1 VTTSSGPARRG
12 HAGGVERALADVRQV
27 ATAASETLLD
37 HVPDTGDHATGRAV
51 DDFVEQASDALRAL
65 AESLGDTVTRLGA
78 AQPSSMDDTA
88 EDTVDGAGGAA
99 DDRSGHDAGPR
110 RWVR

>member
-1 VTTSSGPARRG
+1 VTVSPGPARSGRSAALG
-12 HAGGVERALADVRQV
+12 RALLDARRT
-27 ATAASETLLD
+27 ATTASEALLNL
-37 HVPDTGDHATGRAV
+37 VPDTGDHATGRLV

>member
-1 VTTSSGPARRG
+1 MTTSSGPARRG
-12 HAGGVERALADVRQV
+12 RAGGVERALADLRQV

-65 AESLGDTVTRLGA
+65 AESVAETLGQL
-78 AQPSSMDDTA
+78 DDA
-88 EDTVDGAGGAA
+88 NLRG
-99 DDRSGHDAGPR
+99 
-110 RWVR
+110 WVR